1 MLNVAYSFAQQS
13 ETDKIYTEFL
23 YDKAFEDIE
32 CIIED
37 SCFGGF
43 KDAVF
48 IVENTYY
55 GGELDQSYFNAHI
68 DYLTTLVQSVIA
80 TDNLIYNGQ
89 DREAMKKNAALFQV
103 MCDTLPIHDGDSIY
117 THLPFRYDFDDIW
130 GHSDWTQMFVSK
142 LLATRQGNCHSLPY
156 LYKILADEIDA
167 NAHLAV
173 SPNHFYIKQHSKE
186 NGWYN
191 TELTSGQFPI
201 DAWLMASGYIHLD
214 AIVNKFY
221 MEALDNKKAIALC
234 LIDLA
239 KGYQKKFGFR
249 DGAFV
254 LKCLDLSDKYYPNY
268 INAKIL
274 RTEIMQEKLFA
285 IVKENYAEYPSQVF
299 HIPEAKQLFDELQ
312 LLVGEIHTMGYR
324 KMPESMYLE
333 WLASLTKEKEKY
345 SNKKL
350 TNFKRTN

>member
-1 MLNVAYSFAQQS
+1 MLNVAYSFSQQS
-13 ETDKIYTEFL
+13 ETDKIYAEFL
-23 YDKAFEDIE
+23 YDKAFESIE

-37 SCFGGF
+37 SCSGGF

-80 TDNLIYNGQ
+80 ADNLIYNGE

-103 MCDTLPIHDGDSIY
+103 ICDTLPIHDGDSIY
-117 THLPFRYDFDDIW
+117 THLPFRYNFDDIW

-221 MEALDNKKAIALC
+221 MEALDDKKAIALC

-274 RTEIMQEKLFA
+274 RTEIMQEQLFA

-299 HIPEAKQLFDELQ
+299 HIPEAKQLFDDLQ